1 MTTRMEFAV
10 TGMHCNSCGLLID
23 DEIEEL
29 PGVTSSTTDFRKE
42 RTVVELTGPIPAERI
57 VAAIAEACYSGTHLA

>member
-23 DEIEEL
+23 DGIEEL
-29 PGVTSSTTDFRKE
+29 PGVTSSTTDVRTE
-42 RTVVELTGPIPAERI
+42 RTVVELTGPVPAERI
-57 VAAIAEACYSGTHLA
+57 VAAIAEAGYSGTPLA